1 VLCKA
6 ICYAD
11 GVLGIHKRA
20 WGLCFVSAV
29 LQILIF
35 PLPGLYFLCWVALAP
50 LLLALMQARSLDTLQ
65 LEFAAQRFRSATP
78 LQGFVLGQ
86 VCGTLW
92 CAGSCNWVFQTM
104 RQYGGLS
111 APVAAIVTLVAAIYL
126 GLYQGLFGL
135 LFAWIAGDRSPVRR
149 YAVALAPFL
158 WVAVELARTRISA
171 FPWNLLGS
179 CQVDNI
185 PLSRFAT
192 IAGVYGV
199 SFEIALVNSA
209 FATAFLLPRPRRNR
223 LVMAAAMAAAFLQIG
238 RWIHPPQSPAD
249 RMALLVQQNIPIEI
263 GSGWTRDYFQHTLD
277 DLRHFSTAPSSE
289 HPDLIVWP
297 ESPAPFYTSDPIFR
311 QAVGGMAHDTRTW
324 VIAGSL
330 GSDPAHMGG
339 SSDTVYNSAALFN
352 PEGELVARYDK
363 VHLVPFGEFVPFRRF
378 LPFADVLTKEIGDF
392 THGASRAPLA
402 TSQARLGVFIC
413 YESVFPDEVRQF
425 ALGGAQVF
433 VNISNDGWY
442 GDSGAWAQHL
452 QQARMRAVENNRWL
466 LRATNTGYTAAIDP
480 FGRVVAGIP
489 RKVRTS
495 LDAPYA
501 LNDNTTFYTRHGD
514 WFAYAC
520 AIIFLGAVLV
530 RILRRPSTS

>member
-1 VLCKA
+1 
-6 ICYAD
+6 
-11 GVLGIHKRA
+11 VLGIHKRA
-20 WGLCFVSAV
+20 WGLCLVSAV

-35 PLPGLYFLCWVALAP
+35 PLPGLYFLCWIALAP
-50 LLLALMQARSLDTLQ
+50 LFLALVQARPLDTLQ
-65 LEFAAQRFRSATP
+65 IDSGSPLFRPASP
-78 LQGFVLGQ
+78 LQGFVLGH

-92 CAGSCNWVFQTM
+92 CAGSCSWVFQTM

-111 APVAAIVTLVAAIYL
+111 APVAATVTLVAALYL

-135 LFAWIAGDRSPVRR
+135 LFAWIAGVRSPVRR
-149 YAVALAPFL
+149 YAVALAPVL

-171 FPWNLLGS
+171 FPWNLVGS

-192 IAGVYGV
+192 LAGVYGV

-209 FATAFLLPRPRRNR
+209 LATAFLLPRPRRNR
-223 LVMAAAMAAAFLQIG
+223 LLIAAAIAAAFLQTG
-238 RWIHPPQSPAD
+238 RWMHPPPSPAD
-249 RMALLVQQNIPIEI
+249 RLAVLVQQNIPIQP
-263 GSGWTRDYFQHTLD
+263 GGGWTTDYFQHTLD
-277 DLRHFSTAPSSE
+277 DLRRISIVSSSA

-297 ESPAPFYTSDPIFR
+297 ESPAPFYTADPIFR
-311 QAVGGMAHDTRTW
+311 QELGEVARDTRTW

-339 SSDTVYNSAALFN
+339 ASDAAYNSAALFN

-363 VHLVPFGEFVPFRRF
+363 VHLVPFGEYVPFRRF

-413 YESVFPDEVRQF
+413 YESVFPDEVRRF
-425 ALGGAQVF
+425 ALGGAEVF

-466 LRATNTGYTAAIDP
+466 LRGTNTGYTATIDP
-480 FGRVVAGIP
+480 FGRIVAGVP
-489 RKVRTS
+489 RQVRTR

-501 LNDNTTFYTRHGD
+501 LTDNTTFYTRHGD
-514 WFAYAC
+514 WFAYGC
-520 AIIFLGAVLV
+520 AIIFLGAALA
-530 RILRRPSTS
+530 RIFLRSSTS

>member
-1 VLCKA
+1 MEP

-11 GVLGIHKRA
+11 GVLGIHQRA
-20 WGLCFVSAV
+20 WGLCLVSAV

-35 PLPGLYFLCWVALAP
+35 PLPGLYFLSWIALAP
-50 LLLALMQARSLDTLQ
+50 LLLALTQARSLETLQ
-65 LEFAAQRFRSATP
+65 LDSATQRFRPASP
-78 LQGFVLGQ
+78 LQGFVLGH
-86 VCGTLW
+86 VCGTVW
-92 CAGSCNWVFQTM
+92 CAGSCSWVFQTM

-111 APVAAIVTLVAAIYL
+111 APVAATVTFVAAIYL

-135 LFAWIAGDRSPVRR
+135 LFVWIAGERSPVRR
-149 YAVALAPFL
+149 YAMVLAPFL

-192 IAGVYGV
+192 LAGVYGV

-209 FATAFLLPRPRRNR
+209 LAVAFLLPRPRRNR
-223 LVMAAAMAAAFLQIG
+223 LVIAALIAAIFLQIG
-238 RWIHPPQSPAD
+238 QWIQPPPSAAD
-249 RMALLVQQNIPIEI
+249 RQAVLVQQNIPIQP
-263 GSGWTRDYFQHTLD
+263 GGGWTAEYFYQTLD
-277 DLRHFSTAPSSE
+277 DLRRISMTPSAA

-297 ESPAPFYTSDPIFR
+297 ESPAPFYTTDPIFR
-311 QAVGGMAHDTRTW
+311 QAVGGVARDAHAW
-324 VIAGSL
+324 VVAGSL

-339 SSDTVYNSAALFN
+339 SSDTVYNSAALFS

-392 THGASRAPLA
+392 THGASREPLA

-413 YESVFPDEVRQF
+413 YESVFPDEVRQY
-425 ALGGAQVF
+425 AGRGAQVF

-466 LRATNTGYTAAIDP
+466 LRGTNTGYTASIDP
-480 FGRVVAGIP
+480 FGRIVAGIP
-489 RKVRTS
+489 RQVRTR

-501 LNDNTTFYTRHGD
+501 LEERTTFYTRHGD
-514 WFAYAC
+514 WFAYGC
-520 AIIFLGAVLV
+520 AIIFLGAAVL
-530 RILRRPSTS
+530 RLFRRPSSP